1 MGGTGPITIHL
12 SALWQ
17 YIRKRVYQIIII
29 IITLGLFGPSRRL
42 GPDRRQPKWREPD
55 INSPDN
61 AHINPPNA
69 KWKFIHR
76 RPQTTKH
83 HQYPPAVHSSIN
95 NSQLELNVGTQ
106 LHRTV
111 AAASRSGGSC
121 GGWVHSKRLWSCGR
135 WMAVGGWWWGFVVL
149 LLLWLGFHKNT
160 SAISIFPLGFIISQT
175 GILRRAVIY
184 YVGERGARERKK
196 ESHYH
201 DCTSSSVSA
210 LGGYPS

>member
-1 MGGTGPITIHL
+1 MGPTDDN
-12 SALWQ
+12 
-17 YIRKRVYQIIII
+17 
-29 IITLGLFGPSRRL
+29 PSGGSQL
-42 GPDRRQPKWREPD
+42 D

-61 AHINPPNA
+61 AHINPQTPNGNSY
-69 KWKFIHR
+69 IEGH
-76 RPQTTKH
+76 KH
-83 HQYPPAVHSSIN
+83 EAVHSSIN

-106 LHRTV
+106 VHRTV
-111 AAASRSGGSC
+111 AASRSGGSC
-121 GGWVHSKRLWSCGR
+121 GGWVRSKRLWSCGR

-160 SAISIFPLGFIISQT
+160 SAIFPLGFIISQT